1 MKWRTLSSRTLLKD
15 RWIDVRADEC
25 LTPTGHRVSPYYVLS
40 YPDWV
45 QTVAITPCDQLVLVR
60 QYRHGAA
67 DTFLELPGGTMD
79 EGDLDP
85 GRSAARELE
94 EETGYRAKELR
105 LVSSLFANPATQPN
119 RVHVY
124 LATGAELTGSRKLDA
139 SEEGMSV
146 HLMPVREILDRLHDG
161 ILKHSQHVS
170 ALLLAL
176 SVSGHLALGSP
187 RSAPLNLSIR

>member
-1 MKWRTLSSRTLLKD
+1 
-15 RWIDVRADEC
+15 
-25 LTPTGHRVSPYYVLS
+25 
-40 YPDWV
+40 
-45 QTVAITPCDQLVLVR
+45 
-60 QYRHGAA
+60 
-67 DTFLELPGGTMD
+67 MD

-187 RSAPLNLSIR
+187 RSAL